1 MQVRIL
7 LDLVAGLAAKATNP
21 LTASL
26 HNIEDEKCILPE
38 ADSRETGGQRRRT
51 PRDETGLA
59 LGRLLA
65 VSMRDVTR

>member
-21 LTASL
+21 LTAPL
-26 HNIEDEKCILPE
+26 HNVEDEKCILPE

-51 PRDETGLA
+51 PRDETGL
-59 LGRLLA
+59 GRLLA
-65 VSMRDVTR
+65 VSMRYVTR